1 MRPLS
6 SSIMFQ
12 VNSQSSLARRPWTLQ
27 ARLGHRN
34 IQRTVRYTALAA
46 DGSKNFWRR

>member
-1 MRPLS
+1 
-6 SSIMFQ
+6 MFH